1 MLLGYARVSTD
12 QQDHALQLDA
22 LRAAGCDKVFVE
34 TGSGTRTDRP
44 ELAKVLEQA
53 RQDDVLVVWRLD
65 RLARSLRH
73 LIDIADDLNRRGVAL
88 KSITESI
95 DTTTPSGRFM
105 FNILGALSSM
115 EREIIVERTRAGLDC
130 RCCPWSPRWSS
141 CGTGRNQDQGGKGDA
156 GVWQYVGDRSG
167 AADRMRAQ
175 HIVSPCAGWTH
186 RRCRESA
193 AIRRSLRWWDTPI
206 LCRSPQQRDGLIAS
220 VTVHGS
226 FMCRHPEPVSRS
238 RSRSIAARSARLST
252 R

>member
-22 LRAAGCDKVFVE
+22 LCAAGCDKVFVE

-44 ELAKVLEQA
+44 ELAKVLEQV
-53 RQDDVLVVWRLD
+53 RQNDVLVIWRLD

-115 EREIIVERTRAGLDC
+115 EREIIVERTRAGL
-130 RCCPWSPRWSS
+130 
-141 CGTGRNQDQGGKGDA
+141 
-156 GVWQYVGDRSG
+156 
-167 AADRMRAQ
+167 
-175 HIVSPCAGWTH
+175 
-186 RRCRESA
+186 
-193 AIRRSLRWWDTPI
+193 
-206 LCRSPQQRDGLIAS
+206 
-220 VTVHGS
+220 
-226 FMCRHPEPVSRS
+226 
-238 RSRSIAARSARLST
+238 IAAAARGRRGGRPAALDESKIRAAKAMLASGSMSAIEVAQQLGCAPST
-252 R
+252 LYRHVPGGRAGIVANGVSASA